1 MGEKAVTGKK
11 RTVKPFIVPKGESPL
26 ARLNKYI
33 ELSPSGKATDFDSVI
48 RGFKSRQLSHKV
60 KPPFSH
66 KGCSLTEFVS
76 VRVFVPFCSKKRRLM
91 LNPESIEALNRFRLL
106 NYQSD

>member
-1 MGEKAVTGKK
+1 MGEKAVTSKK

-60 KPPFSH
+60 KPP
-66 KGCSLTEFVS
+66 LATMVA
-76 VRVFVPFCSKKRRLM
+76 R
-91 LNPESIEALNRFRLL
+91 
-106 NYQSD
+106 